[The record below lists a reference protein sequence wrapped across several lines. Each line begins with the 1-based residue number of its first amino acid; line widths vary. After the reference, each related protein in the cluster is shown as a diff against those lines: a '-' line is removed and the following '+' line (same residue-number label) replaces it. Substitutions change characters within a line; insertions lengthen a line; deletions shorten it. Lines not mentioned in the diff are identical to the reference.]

1 MSMIYNLGINI
12 KQFNFMRWNK
22 NIYWVIILKF
32 MVIFFVNFKF
42 VIIFSIIYLKFFFK
56 GNINYLKYLRVILR
70 ID

>member
-1 MSMIYNLGINI
+1 MIYNLGINI